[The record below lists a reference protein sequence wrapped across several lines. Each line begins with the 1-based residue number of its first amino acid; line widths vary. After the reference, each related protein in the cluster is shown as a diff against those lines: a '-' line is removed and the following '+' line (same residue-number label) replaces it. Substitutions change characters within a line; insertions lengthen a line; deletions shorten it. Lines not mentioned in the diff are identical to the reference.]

1 MRVAVCQLNARD
13 DREANLAAA
22 EVLLEQAAAAG
33 ADLALLPEYV
43 DYLGPADRDAEPE
56 PVDGE
61 VGSSSR
67 AIARRARHLGAR
79 RLVPRGRPGPE
90 HTWNTSLVFD
100 RAGALAATYR
110 KIHLYDV
117 EIPGRVSYLESA
129 TVAPGREAVV
139 VDVEGLRV
147 GLSICYDLRFPE
159 LYRQLA
165 TDGGA
170 DLLVVP
176 AAFMMH
182 TGRDHWEV
190 LLRARAIENQCF
202 VVAAAQT
209 GYHDPGR
216 DLLRAQHGGGPVGDG
231 AHAGAGRDRR
241 VVADISPRNGCPTIR
256 AELPS
261 LANRRLAVAQYMA
274 RPCSRR
280 RSRTRSPEPSLWLDG
295 RWSSSVLEHARRRR
309 PDRERAGWLRTT
321 DALADTMTALARR
334 RVDGLLIVRSGLA
347 ITGAVAAARRHSKQ
361 SAGDYQRSRHQYTVR
376 HPGWASLSDSV
387 SGEIGDD

>member
-13 DREANLAAA
+13 DRKANLAAA
-22 EVLLEQAAAAG
+22 EVLLERAAAGG
-33 ADLALLPEYV
+33 ADLAVLPEYV
-43 DYLGPADRDAEPE
+43 DYLGPAGGLPDPE

-61 VGSSSR
+61 VGSFF
-67 AIARRARHLGAR
+67 AGIARRLGIWVVAGSFHEAG
-79 RLVPRGRPGPE
+79 PDPE

-100 RAGALAATYR
+100 RTGSLAASYR

-129 TVAPGREAVV
+129 TVAPGVQPVV

-159 LYRQLA
+159 LYRLLA

-170 DLLVVP
+170 HLLVVP

-202 VVAAAQT
+202 VAAAGQT
-209 GYHDPGR
+209 GDHEPGR
-216 DLLRAQHGGGPVGDG
+216 TCFGRSMVVDPWGTVLTQLPDGPGVSVVDLDL
-231 AHAGAGRDRR
+231 DRL
-241 VVADISPRNGCPTIR
+241 AAIR

-261 LANRRLAVAQYMA
+261 LANRRL
-274 RPCSRR
+274 
-280 RSRTRSPEPSLWLDG
+280 
-295 RWSSSVLEHARRRR
+295 
-309 PDRERAGWLRTT
+309 
-321 DALADTMTALARR
+321 
-334 RVDGLLIVRSGLA
+334 
-347 ITGAVAAARRHSKQ
+347 
-361 SAGDYQRSRHQYTVR
+361 
-376 HPGWASLSDSV
+376 
-387 SGEIGDD
+387 